1 MIPRCARDELG
12 NPRCARDKLRKNMRR
27 IFIAL
32 LLATPLFA
40 ATRLPQNVIPDHY
53 TIAIA
58 PDLASE
64 TFSGEETIDV
74 EVKEPVDTITLH
86 SIDLNLKDV
95 RVGAVVPQLTFDA
108 PNETVTLTA
117 SPTGHVDGAETKIGT

>member
-1 MIPRCARDELG
+1 
-12 NPRCARDKLRKNMRR
+12 MRSTQSV
-27 IFIAL
+27 IVFTA
-32 LLATPLFA
+32 APLFA
-40 ATRLPQNVIPDHY
+40 ATRLPQNVVPDRY

-58 PDLASE
+58 PDLANE

-95 RVGAVVPQLTFDA
+95 RVGQLTPALIQRA
-108 PNETVTLTA
+108 PLYRRHPANLQFVPA
-117 SPTGHVDGAETKIGT
+117 RKAA